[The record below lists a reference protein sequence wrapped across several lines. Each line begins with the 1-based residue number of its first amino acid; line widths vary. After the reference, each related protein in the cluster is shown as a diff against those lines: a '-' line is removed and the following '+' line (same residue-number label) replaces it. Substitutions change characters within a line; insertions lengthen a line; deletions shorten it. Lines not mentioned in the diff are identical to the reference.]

1 MNDLKK
7 LKIKIPSKKI
17 KARVEQIGR
26 ELSKEYKQKTPIFIG
41 VLNGSFMFLSDL
53 IRALSI
59 ECEISFLQL
68 KSYDG
73 KKSTGNV
80 DIIKDFD
87 VSLKNR
93 HVVIVEDIIDT
104 GTTLKFLLNKINE
117 IPIKS
122 IRIVTL
128 LVRDIE
134 MPFEFKIDH
143 IGFEISQEFVVGY
156 GLDYNQK
163 FRHLDSI
170 YVLE

>member
-7 LKIKIPSKKI
+7 LKLKISSKNIKT
-17 KARVEQIGR
+17 RVEQIGL
-26 ELSKEYKQKTPIFIG
+26 ELSQEYKGENPIFIG

-53 IRALSI
+53 VRALSI

-73 KKSTGNV
+73 KKSAGSVN
-80 DIIKDFD
+80 IIKDFD

-104 GTTLKFLLNKINE
+104 GTTLRFLLNKISE

-128 LVRDIE
+128 LIRGTE
-134 MPFEFKIDH
+134 RPFKFTIDY

-156 GLDYNQK
+156 GLDYNEK